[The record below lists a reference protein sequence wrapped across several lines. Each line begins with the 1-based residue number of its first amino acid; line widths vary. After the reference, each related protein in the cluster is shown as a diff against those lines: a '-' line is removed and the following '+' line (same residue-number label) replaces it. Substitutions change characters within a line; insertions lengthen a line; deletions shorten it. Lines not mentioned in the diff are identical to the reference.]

1 MDKSSKTIVYAV
13 SNQKGGCGKTTLT
26 LNLGASLARM
36 GHKVAIIDCD
46 PQANATMALGCPQP
60 DELPVTL
67 PHIMSAIINNGGETE
82 NLELLENRR
91 YILQSQGMDF
101 VPSSI
106 ELTGI
111 ENILINTMSREN
123 VLKKF
128 VGYIKDAYDF
138 VLLDCMPSL
147 NFITINALNAASRV
161 LIPMQPQFFSAK
173 GLELLLS
180 TIANVR
186 ENLNPDLTIEGA
198 LITMYDNRLKFHR
211 ETLAIVDRAYG
222 EYFKIFDAK
231 IPRKSVCHRHTAPV
245 RVTETQAQGRSIFDH
260 DPNGRIAV
268 AYAAFA
274 KELIA
279 NG

>member
-1 MDKSSKTIVYAV
+1 MSIIYAV

-36 GHKVAIIDCD
+36 GFKVCICDCD
-46 PQANATMALGCPQP
+46 PQVNATMALGFQQP

-67 PHIMSAIINNGGETE
+67 PHIMNEIIRNGGK
-82 NLELLENRR
+82 LENSELIQKHG
-91 YILQSQGMDF
+91 YILQAQGMDF

-106 ELTGI
+106 ELADI
-111 ENILINTMSREN
+111 ENILINAMSREN

-128 VGYIKDAYDF
+128 INYIKSDYDYI
-138 VLLDCMPSL
+138 LLDCMPSL
-147 NFITINALNAASRV
+147 NIITVNALNAADRI

-186 ENLNPDLTIEGA
+186 ENLNPNLMIEGA
-198 LITMYDNRLKFHR
+198 LITMYDSRLNFHR
-211 ETLAIVDRAYG
+211 EVQDIVKDAYG
-222 EYFKIFDAK
+222 QHFRIFDTK
-231 IPRKSVCHRHTAPV
+231 IPVSV
-245 RVTETQAQGRSIFDH
+245 RVTETQARAQSIYDH
-260 DPNGRIAV
+260 DPKGKIAES
-268 AYAAFA
+268 YAAFA

-279 NG
+279 NNNASTAKELIVNA